1 MKTLLTIIGILFCT
15 VVTSQNIVV
24 ENGDTLVQ
32 FSTVQVRKINSI
44 VIEHEYLS
52 LENNNL
58 IEQVTNLSEQISVCE
73 KAKTDLTTIQSNNT
87 KYIAELHNLHKSEL
101 DRCEVKNDKIR
112 RQRNT
117 WVGTSGVLALFLAM
131 LLL

>member
-1 MKTLLTIIGILFCT
+1 MKTLLAIIGMLFCT

-24 ENGDTLVQ
+24 ENGDTLVR
-32 FSTVQVRKINSI
+32 FNAVQLRKINKL

-52 LENNNL
+52 LENHNL

-73 KAKTDLTTIQSNNT
+73 KAKTDLATIQANNT
-87 KYIAELHNLHKSEL
+87 KYIAELCNLHKLEL
-101 DRCEVKNDKIR
+101 DRYKIKNDKIR

-117 WVGTSGVLALFLAM
+117 WVGTSGVLALFLAVS
-131 LLL
+131 LL

>member
-32 FSTVQVRKINSI
+32 FSTVHVRKINKI

-52 LENNNL
+52 LENCNL

-73 KAKTDLTTIQSNNT
+73 KAKADLATIQSNNA
-87 KYIAELHNLHKSEL
+87 KYIAELCNLHKLEL
-101 DRCEVKNDKIR
+101 DRYKVKNDKTR

-131 LLL
+131 SLL